1 MKKLFTIIT
10 ILLVSTICFAQNTNC
25 WYSSDYVL
33 MGDKWNKKGLIHS
46 KNKKGYVCFN
56 DNSLS
61 FFTQETGLVTF
72 TYVTT
77 WSGVDSNFHNQV
89 KWEGMSDNSYP
100 AWMIKM
106 TYNDKIWI
114 NNNSGWTVQFMKIS
128 HTQQGQRKFKTKK

>member
-10 ILLVSTICFAQNTNC
+10 ILLMSTICYAQNTNC
-25 WYSSDYVL
+25 WYSTEYYLS
-33 MGDKWNKKGLIHS
+33 GKWVKNEYAHV

-56 DNSLS
+56 DNAIS

-100 AWMIKM
+100 AWWIRM

-114 NNNSGWTVQFMKIS
+114 NNTGGKGMVQFMNIS
-128 HTQQGQRKFKTKK
+128 HTQYGKRKFKSKK